1 MPGGAWAGKHH
12 PITEAEQEH
21 CLMQDG
27 NEAGE
32 VWCIKSDVGMSKAQ
46 IDAYFLE
53 EGKKVAAEVA
63 AGAKKADAEN
73 ERARNDAIMA
83 QCNKMA
89 DTPLI
94 RWPIVEPLRGLTV
107 GIDDCINASAAIAK
121 ETK

>member
-1 MPGGAWAGKHH
+1 MRKTLLAIAAAAAVLMPGGAWAGKHH

-53 EGKKVAAEVA
+53 EGKKVAAEVLSQF
-63 AGAKKADAEN
+63 E
-73 ERARNDAIMA
+73 
-83 QCNKMA
+83 
-89 DTPLI
+89 
-94 RWPIVEPLRGLTV
+94 
-107 GIDDCINASAAIAK
+107 
-121 ETK
+121 